1 MMAHRR
7 RMHGTEP
14 GIDWSRLTGSQTEHQ
29 HQVYFVRF
37 PQSTKRCPCPFPGYP
52 GSSRMHNG
60 LHSYFNSQYWGY
72 RIRILEKHPNSLPRC
87 DQCRRQ
93 VPVERLNNRHYTSE
107 KCKQGEER
115 HLRYETIQRRFEAIM
130 VSFHI
135 NAKTL
140 PPLEVFPY
148 LGQTIAYNNR
158 DWTAVYLNL
167 RKDRRR

>member
-1 MMAHRR
+1 MWTRLSPHF
-7 RMHGTEP
+7 
-14 GIDWSRLTGSQTEHQ
+14 SRQ
-29 HQVYFVRF
+29 H
-37 PQSTKRCPCPFPGYP
+37 
-52 GSSRMHNG
+52 
-60 LHSYFNSQYWGY
+60 WGY
-72 RIRILEKHPNSLPRC
+72 RIRILVKHPNPLPRC
-87 DQCRRQ
+87 DQCRSQ
-93 VPVERLNNRHYTSE
+93 VPVGRLNNRHYTSD

-115 HLRYETIQRRFEAIM
+115 HLRYKTIQRRFEAIM